1 MLKKINRVDK
11 IATHYGFK
19 TTKIPPVH
27 INGIPSFRPEEK
39 ITVLKSYLAKK
50 RKEEDSLVSMVY
62 NNRAILRNNRI
73 SKKNTPKLNN
83 FSFDIMGVENSI
95 AEAIVIQTAV
105 TALKEEGFND
115 VSVDINSVGDKE
127 SFTLFKEEL
136 TNYYKE
142 NIDQLHPKCR
152 DFEKT
157 GDILNLLTCNH
168 KECKQ
173 LRANAPKSIYFL
185 SEKSQKHLKEVLEHL
200 ESTNITY
207 RINNSLISHDDLFSK
222 IIFEIKSNCTDEDEE
237 VLLGKGGR
245 YDDLAERITR
255 KKISSAVGISI
266 EIKKVKTKKVPACC
280 CNKPKFYFIQFG
292 PKAKLRSLSIIELLR
307 QSNLIIQQSLYMDR
321 LTEQIEV
328 AKHSDVPYAI
338 IMGQKEADED
348 TVIIKDFRKACQET
362 IPTACL
368 LPYLQQLK

>member
-1 MLKKINRVDK
+1 
-11 IATHYGFK
+11 
-19 TTKIPPVH
+19 
-27 INGIPSFRPEEK
+27 
-39 ITVLKSYLAKK
+39 
-50 RKEEDSLVSMVY
+50 MVY

-200 ESTNITY
+200 E
-207 RINNSLISHDDLFSK
+207 INK
-222 IIFEIKSNCTDEDEE
+222 
-237 VLLGKGGR
+237 
-245 YDDLAERITR
+245 Y
-255 KKISSAVGISI
+255 
-266 EIKKVKTKKVPACC
+266 
-280 CNKPKFYFIQFG
+280 Y
-292 PKAKLRSLSIIELLR
+292 LS
-307 QSNLIIQQSLYMDR
+307 Y
-321 LTEQIEV
+321 
-328 AKHSDVPYAI
+328 
-338 IMGQKEADED
+338 
-348 TVIIKDFRKACQET
+348 
-362 IPTACL
+362 
-368 LPYLQQLK
+368 